1 MLVMDYL
8 NLTEL
13 EAAAAERLSAMAR
26 GYYAGAARDGITLR
40 ENRAAWDR
48 LRLYYRVLV
57 DVAGRDL
64 STTVLGQRL
73 ALPILAAPTAFHRL
87 AHPDG
92 ERATARGC
100 GAMGAGM
107 VLSTLSTVALE
118 EVAAAASGPLWF
130 QLYVYRDRGVTRSL
144 VQRAEA
150 AGFSDLVLTVDAAII
165 GAREDDARSRFH
177 LPDGMTAANL
187 VDAGMGGIPAGE
199 SGSGLERYVRELL
212 TPRLTWAD
220 LDWLVGQTRLPVLV
234 KGIVRA
240 DDAALAVAHGAAGI
254 IVSNHGGRQL
264 DGAPPTAEALPE
276 VIEEVGGRVEVLVDG
291 GIRRGSH
298 VLRALSMGASA
309 VLVGRPVLWG
319 LAVGGEVGVSG
330 MLGML
335 AAELDEAMALCGCP
349 SAASVPRDL
358 VRAG

>member
-1 MLVMDYL
+1 MDCL
-8 NLTEL
+8 NLAEL
-13 EAAAAERLSAMAR
+13 ELAALERLSAMAH
-26 GYYAGAARDGITLR
+26 GYYAGAARDGLTLR

-57 DVAGRDL
+57 DVALRDP
-64 STTVLGQRL
+64 STTVLGQRM
-73 ALPILAAPTAFHRL
+73 ALPILAAPTAFHCL

-100 GAMGAGM
+100 GAAGVGM
-107 VLSTLSTVALE
+107 VLSTLSTVAME

-130 QLYVYRDRGVTRSL
+130 QLYVYRDRAVTRSL

-150 AGFSDLVLTVDAAII
+150 AGYSALVLTVDAAII
-165 GAREDDARSRFH
+165 GTRETDARNRFH
-177 LPDGMTAANL
+177 LPEGMAAANL
-187 VDAGMGGIPAGE
+187 TGAGMGAIPLDAH
-199 SGSGLERYVRELL
+199 GSGLERYVRELL

-220 LDWLVGQTRLPVLV
+220 LDWLAAQTRLPVLV

-240 DDAALAVAHGAAGI
+240 DDAVTAVDHGAAGVV
-254 IVSNHGGRQL
+254 VSNHGGRQL
-264 DGAPPTAEALPE
+264 DGAPPTAEVLPE
-276 VIEEVGGRVEVLVDG
+276 VVAAVGDRVEVLVDG

-298 VLRALSMGASA
+298 VLRALALGARA

-319 LAVGGEVGVSG
+319 LAVNGADGVSG
-330 MLGML
+330 MFSLL

-349 SAASVPRDL
+349 SATAVPRDL
-358 VRAG
+358 VRA